1 MRPAIAV
8 LVGVVL
14 VGFIGG
20 GLSAGQWGGGR
31 RSPHESVS
39 AKIEGATMTIE
50 YGRPYMRG
58 RTIFGGLVPYQI
70 VWCPGADAAT
80 TLDSTRPLRFCRW
93 IRSRICVRSEA
104 CRYLPILKSSRRSS
118 AVLGTSGHGNEVQN
132 S

>member
-8 LVGVVL
+8 LVGVVVIGVVLIGL
-14 VGFIGG
+14 VGGRP
-20 GLSAGQWGGGR
+20 LSAGQFGGGR

-39 AKIEGATMTIE
+39 AKIDGATMTIE

-80 TLDSTRPLRFCRW
+80 TLDSSLPLQ
-93 IRSRICVRSEA
+93 
-104 CRYLPILKSSRRSS
+104 LGKL
-118 AVLGTSGHGNEVQN
+118 AVPP
-132 S
+132 